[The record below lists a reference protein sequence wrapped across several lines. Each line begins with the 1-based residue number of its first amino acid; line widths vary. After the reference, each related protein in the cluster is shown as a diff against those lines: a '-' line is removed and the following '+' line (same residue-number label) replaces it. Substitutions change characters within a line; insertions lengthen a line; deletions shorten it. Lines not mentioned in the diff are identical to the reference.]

1 MSRQA
6 GYLVPMLDGV
16 PGTRGTVTGG
26 GVVAFCRTVRRT
38 RIGRLFSVSAILKLA
53 VRSLNDYK

>member
-1 MSRQA
+1 MLRRVD
-6 GYLVPMLDGV
+6 YLVPILDGV

-26 GVVAFCRTVRRT
+26 GVVALYRTVRRT

-53 VRSLNDYK
+53 VQSSND